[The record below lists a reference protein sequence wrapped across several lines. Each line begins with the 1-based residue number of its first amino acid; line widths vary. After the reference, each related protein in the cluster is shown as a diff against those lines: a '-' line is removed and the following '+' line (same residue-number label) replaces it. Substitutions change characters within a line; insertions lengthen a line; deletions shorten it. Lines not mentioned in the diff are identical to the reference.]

1 MEGAPRGPE
10 CGAALLARSRRSRS
24 GSAGPVRCWEQQNH
38 RAGQGWCRS
47 GARSSRTIGQG
58 RSGLVQGTAEP
69 SGRAGLVP
77 VRCREQQNHR
87 AGPVRSGAGNSR
99 TIGQGWCRSG
109 AGNSRTIGQGR
120 AGAGPVPGAAEPSGR
135 AGLVPVRAGARSS
148 RTIGQ
153 GRAGAGPVP
162 GAAEPSG
169 RAGLGRGGLAKGGA
183 DLCEHPGLPALL
195 SLR

>member
-87 AGPVRSGAGNSR
+87 AGP
-99 TIGQGWCRSG
+99 GWCRSG

-120 AGAGPVPGAAEPSGR
+120 AGAGPGRCPEQQNHRAGQGWCRSGARSSRTDRAGPVPGAAEPSGR
-135 AGLVPVRAGARSS
+135 AGLVPVRCPEQQNHRA
-148 RTIGQ
+148 GQ
-153 GRAGAGPVP
+153 GWGAEGWRREELTSASTRGCQPYS
-162 GAAEPSG
+162 AFAE
-169 RAGLGRGGLAKGGA
+169 
-183 DLCEHPGLPALL
+183 
-195 SLR
+195 

>member
-58 RSGLVQGTAEP
+58 RAGAGPVPGTAEP
-69 SGRAGLVP
+69 SGRAGPVWCREQQNHRAGLVP

-87 AGPVRSGAGNSR
+87 AG
-99 TIGQGWCRSG
+99 QGWCRS
-109 AGNSRTIGQGR
+109 
-120 AGAGPVPGAAEPSGR
+120 GPVPGAAEPSGR
-135 AGLVPVRAGARSS
+135 AGLVPVRCPEQQNRSGRAGARSS

>member
-120 AGAGPVPGAAEPSGR
+120 AGAGPVPGAAGP
-135 AGLVPVRAGARSS
+135 
-148 RTIGQ
+148 IGQ

-169 RAGLGRGGLAKGGA
+169 RAGLVPVRCPEQQNHRAGQGWGAEGWRREELTSASTRGCQPYSAFA
-183 DLCEHPGLPALL
+183 E
-195 SLR
+195 